1 MSASLARAL
10 WLYVSLCTQGN
21 MLFPA
26 PSLIQHAHNIYIAR
40 VRLVHRH
47 AVLVAAVTV
56 NSKAV
61 VLKPRRTEAVGASHH
76 LSCV

>member
-1 MSASLARAL
+1 
-10 WLYVSLCTQGN
+10 

-26 PSLIQHAHNIYIAR
+26 PRLIQHAHNHIHRASKAR
-40 VRLVHRH
+40 ASARR
-47 AVLVAAVTV
+47 ARIAAVTV

>member
-10 WLYVSLCTQGN
+10 FGCMYHCVLN